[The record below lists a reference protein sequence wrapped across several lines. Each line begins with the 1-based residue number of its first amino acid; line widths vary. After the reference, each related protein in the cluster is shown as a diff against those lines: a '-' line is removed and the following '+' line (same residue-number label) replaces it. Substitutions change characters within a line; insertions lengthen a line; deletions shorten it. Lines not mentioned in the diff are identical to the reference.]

1 MSAPS
6 HEDGMAKLI
15 SQLQKVD
22 VSPGTGQPKTLEEM
36 DMTPAEIERLGNC
49 MKDPKFM
56 ELFQEYADEISDPRH
71 RKEYDDY
78 LKQLEAEGDVETIG
92 AEYELVHPE
101 KEFALRVFDKSG
113 SKMYVNICSAS
124 KGIEPPSSRV
134 APGEDENGLGT
145 YWDIPFIVAAPH
157 RERNAKGL
165 FQCYDVIMH
174 TDTCRRAHSQS
185 RFMAIVVETALDGI
199 NERQGFV

>member
-1 MSAPS
+1 MSKSS
-6 HEDGMAKLI
+6 HEDGMAKLL

-36 DMTPAEIERLGNC
+36 DMTPAEIERLGSC

-101 KEFALRVFDKSG
+101 KEFALRVFDKNG
-113 SKMYVNICSAS
+113 NKMYVNICSAS
-124 KGIEPPSSRV
+124 KGIEPPSARV
-134 APGEDENGLGT
+134 SPGEDENGVGT
-145 YWDIPFIVAAPH
+145 YWDIPYASLPTATPTAFP
-157 RERNAKGL
+157 
-165 FQCYDVIMH
+165 
-174 TDTCRRAHSQS
+174 T
-185 RFMAIVVETALDGI
+185 AIQFA
-199 NERQGFV
+199 F